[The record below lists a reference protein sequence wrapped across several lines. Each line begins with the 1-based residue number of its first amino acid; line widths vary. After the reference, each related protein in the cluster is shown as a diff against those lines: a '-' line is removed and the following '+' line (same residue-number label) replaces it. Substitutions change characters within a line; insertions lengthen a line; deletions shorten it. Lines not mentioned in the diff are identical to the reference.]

1 MRKKSVH
8 TETENALH
16 QQQLIS
22 VLVVQHWKLVSEEQ
36 RSLQEQQWKH
46 VLLEQQHLR
55 RLEQQWKHALVEQ
68 LVLAEQY
75 WKLVLAEPR
84 WIHALVEP
92 RWIHAL
98 VEQHRKHG
106 CWKLALK
113 EQQLRLAPEPKQ
125 QWICTLLKKQSK
137 FSLVLTL

>member
-16 QQQLIS
+16 QQQLIP

-46 VLLEQQHLR
+46 VLLEQQHLL

-75 WKLVLAEPR
+75 WKLVL
-84 WIHALVEP
+84 VEP

-106 CWKLALK
+106 FWKLALK

-125 QWICTLLKKQSK
+125 QWTCTLLKKQSK

>member
-1 MRKKSVH
+1 MRKKSVY
-8 TETENALH
+8 TETEN

-75 WKLVLAEPR
+75 WKLVL
-84 WIHALVEP
+84 VEP

-98 VEQHRKHG
+98 VGQHRKHG

-113 EQQLRLAPEPKQ
+113 EQQLKLAPEPKQ